1 MRPMLWASLLSLFG
15 CQAKPL
21 PLDFGYGVIHLDK
34 KFRFRADQ
42 TDREPTHLQF
52 HFTLVNDTHLNGQ
65 TSYAEHL
72 TLSVPA
78 QPCRFPLQATSA
90 IQTVSEGSVAF
101 QYAAAQYDRDPVHE
115 PAIVACLT
123 NHAKSRTLSWYGFA
137 KRYKPEA
144 AKQYLMRIDASLEV
158 DSIPNTRWEDYKKWG
173 GNGWMEAYFANKP
186 KLIAALE
193 AQGLDLPLQPY
204 IGALSTWQRKDGVS
218 VAIDGERPAHLHFVQ
233 TVATNPT
240 TTLRFEAGRWRQS
253 GAVHISADLLPE
265 FAEKLDKKQRHNFR
279 VCRFNLWQPLPQEGN
294 AILTWLEQCRK
305 E

>member
-1 MRPMLWASLLSLFG
+1 MLWASLLSLVG
-15 CQAKPL
+15 AQAKFV

-42 TDREPTHLQF
+42 TDREPTHLRF

-65 TSYAEHL
+65 TSYAEEL

-78 QPCRFPLQATSA
+78 QPCRFPLKASSA
-90 IQTVSEGSVAF
+90 VQTLTEGSIEF
-101 QYAAAQYDRDPVHE
+101 QYAMAQYDRDPVHE
-115 PAIVACLT
+115 AVIVGCLT

-137 KRYKPEA
+137 KRYKAEA
-144 AKQYLMRIDASLEV
+144 AKEYLMRIDASLEV
-158 DSIPNTRWEDYKKWG
+158 DPISEAKWEEYRAWAA
-173 GNGWMEAYFANKP
+173 NGWMEANFANKP

-193 AQGLDLPLQPY
+193 RQGFDLPYQPY
-204 IGALSTWQRKDGVS
+204 IGALSTWQRKDGAS

-233 TVATNPT
+233 AASTNPT

-253 GAVHISADLLPE
+253 GSVQISADLLPE
-265 FAEKLDKKQRHNFR
+265 FAEKLDKTRTHNFR